1 MNNRENDY
9 YTDKFQKI
17 FYLVSEKIRLFIDAP
32 IIGKGTRERKKKK
45 SRSECS
51 HLIYRAITEN
61 LPV

>member
-32 IIGKGTRERKKKK
+32 IIGKGTRERKKKNRDQ
-45 SRSECS
+45 SVR
-51 HLIYRAITEN
+51 I
-61 LPV
+61 